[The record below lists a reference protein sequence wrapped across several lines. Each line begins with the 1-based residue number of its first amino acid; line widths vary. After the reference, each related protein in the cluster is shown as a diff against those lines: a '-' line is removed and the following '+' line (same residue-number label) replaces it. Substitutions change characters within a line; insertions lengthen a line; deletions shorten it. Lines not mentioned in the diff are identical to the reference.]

1 MGKLDIG
8 VGDEFPVDDPPP
20 HSQDSQE
27 TQTPDEQDRA
37 AREEWRRQRD
47 EWRQRK
53 AEWRAQRD
61 AFREDMRTRGRA
73 FKADVRKSFHENF
86 GDRVHGF
93 RGGFMP
99 RVLFVLAAIALTI
112 ALLPFL
118 FMFGFLVIATALFI
132 AAIVRGGR
140 GGDFPRGT
148 TQQ

>member
-8 VGDEFPVDDPPP
+8 VGDEFPVDETPPP
-20 HSQDSQE
+20 SPETQE
-27 TQTPDEQDRA
+27 TIDS
-37 AREEWRRQRD
+37 ARQEWRRQRD
-47 EWRQRK
+47 DWRQRK

-73 FKADVRKSFHENF
+73 FKADIRKSFHENF
-86 GDRVHGF
+86 GDRHF
-93 RGGFMP
+93 RTYGGFGA
-99 RVLFVLAAIALTI
+99 RVLFVFAAIALTI

-140 GGDFPRGT
+140 GGDYGT

>member
-8 VGDEFPVDDPPP
+8 VGDEFPVDETPPP
-20 HSQDSQE
+20 SPEAQE
-27 TQTPDEQDRA
+27 TIDS

-47 EWRQRK
+47 EWRERK

-73 FKADVRKSFHENF
+73 FKADVRKSFHDNF

-118 FMFGFLVIATALFI
+118 FMFGFLVLATFLFI

-140 GGDFPRGT
+140 GGDYGT

>member
-8 VGDEFPVDDPPP
+8 VGDEFPVDETPPP
-20 HSQDSQE
+20 SPEAQE
-27 TQTPDEQDRA
+27 TIDS

-47 EWRQRK
+47 EWRERK

-73 FKADVRKSFHENF
+73 FKADVRKSFHDNF

-118 FMFGFLVIATALFI
+118 FMFGFLVLATVLFI
-132 AAIVRGGR
+132 TAIVRGGR
-140 GGDFPRGT
+140 GGYGT

>member
-8 VGDEFPVDDPPP
+8 VGDDFPVDEPAP
-20 HSQDSQE
+20 HENQSPEDRE
-27 TQTPDEQDRA
+27 TDQA

-53 AEWRAQRD
+53 AEWRAHRD
-61 AFREDMRTRGRA
+61 AWKEDMRTRGRA
-73 FKADVRKSFHENF
+73 FKADVRKSFYENF
-86 GDRVHGF
+86 GDRAHRF

-99 RVLFVLAAIALTI
+99 RVLVVLGLVALTI

-118 FMFGFLVIATALFI
+118 LMFGFFVLATFLFI

-140 GGDFPRGT
+140 RDDFPRGT